1 MDFLPTK
8 GVEYLLAIGY
18 LLLLVPCWWLFA
30 GRAGEPELAPAAAS
44 AGGRGP
50 GWFRVPSGYH
60 FHRGHT
66 WARPDEGGLLRVG
79 MDDFARLFLGRPRA
93 LLLPAVGERLEQGEK
108 GWSVQVGGHEVPLLS
123 PAQGEVAE
131 INEEAVANPDLVQH
145 DPYGRG
151 WLLKIRTSRPAAGLR
166 NLLPASLARPWM
178 DETSRRLGTMM
189 GADLGVVLQ
198 DGGVLVSGIAREL
211 GGEDWPRLAAE
222 MFLTAPEEA

>member
-8 GVEYLLAIGY
+8 GIEYLLAIGY

-30 GRAGEPELAPAAAS
+30 GRTGEAELAPAAA
-44 AGGRGP
+44 AGRGP

-66 WARPDEGGLLRVG
+66 WARPEDGGLLRVG

-93 LLLPAVGERLEQGEK
+93 VLLPAVGERVEQGEK
-108 GWSVQVGGHEVPLLS
+108 GWSVEVGGHEVPLLS

-151 WLLKIRTSRPAAGLR
+151 WLLKIRTSRPAAGLK

-178 DETSRRLGTMM
+178 DATSRRLGRMM

-222 MFLTAPEEA
+222 MLLTAPEEA